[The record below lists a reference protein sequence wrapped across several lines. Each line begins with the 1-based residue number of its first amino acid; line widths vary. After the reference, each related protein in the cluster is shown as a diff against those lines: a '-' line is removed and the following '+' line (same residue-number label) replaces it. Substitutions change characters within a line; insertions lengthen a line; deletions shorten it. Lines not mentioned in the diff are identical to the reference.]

1 MYLRILL
8 CFLFLLTFPEE
19 STALANGLAL
29 TPPMGWLSWERFA
42 CNVDCADYP
51 DACISEKLIMRQAHA
66 LIEKGLDKLGYHYVI
81 VDDCWLADTRDSVTG
96 ELVANKE
103 RFPNGMAYLVSYI
116 HSLGLKFGI
125 YEDVGYKTCGGF
137 PGSWQHEQLDATT
150 FAKWGVDYVKLDG
163 CYLNLSR
170 MDAAYEL
177 MGKSLNLTKR
187 PMVYSCSWPFYIWNG
202 GLEMNYTLLM
212 STCNLWRNY
221 YDISDSWKSILGII
235 KFYTLNQAW
244 IAPLA
249 GPGHWNDPDMIL
261 VGDFSLS
268 ESQSQ
273 VQFGMWAMFSAPLI
287 LSVDLTDVPE
297 YALNIVANKDVIAID
312 QDSKG
317 QQARMVFNS
326 SDGLWSVFKKELSD
340 SCFAVAVLYLKDF
353 GFPQKYQLQFNLIDK
368 THSAFNVKDLFD
380 GSVGNFTG
388 SMTLFVNPNGIKL
401 LKLSP
406 LG

>member
-1 MYLRILL
+1 MYLSVSLY
-8 CFLFLLTFPEE
+8 FLFLLTFPEE
-19 STALANGLAL
+19 FAALDNGLAL

-42 CNVDCADYP
+42 CNVDCTNYP
-51 DACISEKLIMRQAHA
+51 DTCISEKLIMRQADA
-66 LIEKGLDKLGYHYVI
+66 MIEKGLDKLGYHYVI
-81 VDDCWLADTRDSVTG
+81 VDDCWLADTRDKVTG

-103 RFPNGMAYLVSYI
+103 RFPNGMAYLVTYI

-125 YEDVGYKTCGGF
+125 YEDVGYETCGGF

-170 MDAAYEL
+170 MDAAYQL

-221 YDISDSWKSILGII
+221 YDISDSWKSITSII
-235 KFYTLNQAW
+235 KFYAMNQAW

-268 ESQSQ
+268 KSQSQ

-287 LSVDLTDVPE
+287 LSVDLTNVQE
-297 YALNIVANKDVIAID
+297 YALDILTNKDVIAID

-340 SCFAVAVLYLKDF
+340 SCFAVAVLYLRDF
-353 GFPQKYQLQFNLIDK
+353 GFPTKYQLKFDLIDK

-388 SMTLFVNPNGIKL
+388 SMTLSVNPNGIKL

>member
-150 FAKWGVDYVKLDG
+150 FAKWGVDWFM
-163 CYLNLSR
+163 LN
-170 MDAAYEL
+170 
-177 MGKSLNLTKR
+177 
-187 PMVYSCSWPFYIWNG
+187 
-202 GLEMNYTLLM
+202 
-212 STCNLWRNY
+212 
-221 YDISDSWKSILGII
+221 
-235 KFYTLNQAW
+235 
-244 IAPLA
+244 
-249 GPGHWNDPDMIL
+249 
-261 VGDFSLS
+261 
-268 ESQSQ
+268 
-273 VQFGMWAMFSAPLI
+273 
-287 LSVDLTDVPE
+287 
-297 YALNIVANKDVIAID
+297 
-312 QDSKG
+312 
-317 QQARMVFNS
+317 
-326 SDGLWSVFKKELSD
+326 
-340 SCFAVAVLYLKDF
+340 
-353 GFPQKYQLQFNLIDK
+353 
-368 THSAFNVKDLFD
+368 
-380 GSVGNFTG
+380 
-388 SMTLFVNPNGIKL
+388 
-401 LKLSP
+401 
-406 LG
+406 